1 VLKNFLRL
9 FTNTQRLQE
18 KIQTLNPA
26 DELLDPESR
35 RLFDALCQFI
45 WIQGEP
51 LPLIFDLN
59 EKIYT
64 EQAITHETLRQL
76 EACGLIDF
84 EPGGFVKRKLG
95 KHTRLFYCGEPIK
108 IGFPGAMN
116 NQLDLGHVILTEYGK
131 TLATNTRIVR
141 NQAFYDYVI
150 NRWFQAGYSVASI
163 QIDQR
168 NPRIRST
175 DQIPTKQEL
184 PDNH

>member
-1 VLKNFLRL
+1 MRLLMNTARQSRKNSR
-9 FTNTQRLQE
+9 TC
-18 KIQTLNPA
+18 NPA
-26 DELLDPESR
+26 DQLLSSENR

-76 EACGLIDF
+76 EGCGLIDF

-131 TLATNTRIVR
+131 TLAANTRISR

-168 NPRIRST
+168 NPRIRNT

-184 PDNH
+184 PDSH